1 MAIRFDAASDRL
13 LRSTSPPSYNSAY
26 TIMGWVYF
34 VSGTGGSYITIFN
47 QNNNSISNVD
57 EVVVADDSVFEFLCT
72 VVNGGSFSGSYGTT
86 IPTTGT
92 WYHLA
97 MVRAST
103 SSLLMYVNG
112 VQEGNNTTSVSG
124 RTANT
129 RMEIGGYS
137 SSDFNPMDGR
147 VAAIKIYNTNLTA
160 AEIQNEMRYYT
171 PQRTTNLHIWTPGVE
186 TTAANADNDYSGN
199 GNNWTAGG
207 TLTIEDGPPI
217 TWGPSTQQMMF
228 IPAGGVSVT
237 VNPTAQS
244 ASFSTATIGF
254 VTDQVL
260 SITANSGVFTIPTV
274 GLSTEQILGINPQT
288 ASFSLI
294 SPSVDLG
301 ITVNPTVQTLTF
313 GSQTLTLITDQIL
326 DQTAKGLTFS
336 IPAISLS
343 TEQILDISAKTAT
356 LSVVSPTVSID
367 VTPAVNTQGVT
378 LSQAAI
384 SLITD
389 QILSAAAQSA
399 TFSLPAVT
407 VLVNGDVVVS
417 PINAQALQ
425 MLLGGTPNFV
435 TDAILDISTKTLVL
449 TLNPPDVSTP
459 VPTTATT
466 SKIYLFIGIR

>member
-1 MAIRFDAASDRL
+1 MAIRFDAAADRL
-13 LRSTSPPSYNSAY
+13 LRTTSPPSYNSAY

-34 VSGTGGSYITIFN
+34 TSLTAGNYVKIFT
-47 QNNNSISNVD
+47 QNDNSITNYD
-57 EVVVADDSVFEFLCT
+57 EVAVADVAPYEFLCAS
-72 VVNGGSFSGSYGTT
+72 VISSSYSEIAATT
-86 IPTTGT
+86 IPTTST

-97 MVRAST
+97 LVRASS
-103 SSLLMYVNG
+103 SSLLLYVNG
-112 VQEGNNTTSVSG
+112 IQEVNNTLSISG

-129 RMEIGGYS
+129 RMEIGGGLS
-137 SSDFNPMDGR
+137 SNINPLDGR

-237 VNPTAQS
+237 VNPAVQTGA
-244 ASFSTATIGF
+244 FSTATISF

-260 SITANSGVFTIPTV
+260 AQNPQSLTFSIPSVT
-274 GLSTEQILGINPQT
+274 LSTEQIL
-288 ASFSLI
+288 SL
-294 SPSVDLG
+294 G
-301 ITVNPTVQTLTF
+301 VQSGTF
-313 GSQTLTLITDQIL
+313 
-326 DQTAKGLTFS
+326 
-336 IPAISLS
+336 
-343 TEQILDISAKTAT
+343 
-356 LSVVSPTVSID
+356 SVVSPTVSID
-367 VTPAVNTQGVT
+367 TIIAPSAQTAT
-378 LSQAAI
+378 LSTAAI
-384 SLITD
+384 SFVTD
-389 QILSAAAQSA
+389 QILALAAQSA
-399 TFSLPAVT
+399 TFSLPAIT
-407 VLVNGDVVVS
+407 VISGGDVVVTQAD
-417 PINAQALQ
+417 AQLLQ
-425 MLLGGTPNFV
+425 MLLGSPNIV

>member
-47 QNNNSISNVD
+47 QNNNSTSNVD
-57 EVVVADDSVFEFLCT
+57 EVVVADDSAFEFLCT
-72 VVNGGSFSGSYGTT
+72 VASGGSFSGSYGTT

-129 RMEIGGYS
+129 RMEIGGYT

-217 TWGPSTQQMMF
+217 TWGPSTSSMIF

-237 VNPTAQS
+237 VSPAVQTGT
-244 ASFSTATIGF
+244 FSTATISF

-260 SITANSGVFTIPTV
+260 AQNPQSLTFSIPSVT
-274 GLSTEQILGINPQT
+274 LSTEQILSLGVQSG
-288 ASFSLI
+288 AFSVI
-294 SPSVDLG
+294 
-301 ITVNPTVQTLTF
+301 
-313 GSQTLTLITDQIL
+313 
-326 DQTAKGLTFS
+326 
-336 IPAISLS
+336 
-343 TEQILDISAKTAT
+343 
-356 LSVVSPTVSID
+356 SPTVSID
-367 VTPAVNTQGVT
+367 TIIAPNTQTAT
-378 LSQAAI
+378 LSTAAI
-384 SLITD
+384 SFVTD
-389 QILSAAAQSA
+389 QILALASQSA
-399 TFSLPAVT
+399 TFSLPAIT
-407 VLVNGDVVVS
+407 VISGGDVVVTQA
-417 PINAQALQ
+417 NAQLLQ
-425 MLLGGTPNFV
+425 MLLGSPNIV

-466 SKIYLFIGIR
+466 SKIYLFLGIR